1 MHAAGF
7 PNRLPGRAPRPSAAA
22 VTRRVFA
29 LAVLFLAAPTD
40 SFAQRSAY
48 TERVGKQ
55 IYTDR
60 CAVCHMPDG
69 SGSSHQDNF
78 NGFPPLTGMS
88 EWMNLREGQRYVAHA
103 IIYGPYG
110 GLTVGGKFYFG
121 MMPRF
126 RPRLDN
132 DQITAVIRYIAE
144 ELNAPLPG
152 YVPIDAKL
160 VEEARRLEDTI
171 DAVHESRYALPP
183 R

>member
-1 MHAAGF
+1 MQPSGF
-7 PNRLPGRAPRPSAAA
+7 PSRSPGHRRRTIASPKLGFAALVILAGALPS
-22 VTRRVFA
+22 TC
-29 LAVLFLAAPTD
+29 
-40 SFAQRSAY
+40 FAQRSPY
-48 TERVGKQ
+48 TERDGRR
-55 IYTDR
+55 IYLER

-69 SGSSHQDNF
+69 SGSSHTDNF

-88 EWMNLREGQRYVAHA
+88 EWMSLRQGQRYVAHA

-110 GLTVGGKFYFG
+110 GLTVNGKFYFG

-132 DQITAVIRYIAE
+132 GQIVAVIRYIAE
-144 ELNAPLPG
+144 HLNAPLPG

-160 VEEARRLEDTI
+160 VEEARRAEDTI
-171 DAVHESRYALPP
+171 DAVHEARYALPP